1 MRRYAQVLAFLLV
14 LGAFPIAPFAEAT
27 VETPVDREVAE
38 NTAFALQL
46 YQKLCDAT
54 GNLFLSPFSIS
65 TALAMTY
72 AGARG
77 NTAREMAEALH
88 FSLEG
93 EELHS
98 AFADLKKNLLE
109 VERKGGVRLT
119 VANALWP
126 QRGYPFLREYL
137 ALVERYYGTT
147 VTPMDYAKAA
157 EQARQTINEWVDR
170 ETEHKIKNLI
180 PAGILNPLTRLVLT
194 NGIYFKG
201 DWASQFKKSATHDEP
216 FQTIPGSSIKVPMM
230 TQQHRF
236 RYGERDDFQVLE
248 LPYVGDDLSLVV
260 LLPRRVEGLPE
271 LERALTPEGLADW
284 TGHLR
289 EREVVVFL
297 PRFTLTSQFRVDAA
311 LKALGLG
318 DAFSPEKA
326 DFSGMDGMPHWL
338 YIGAVLHK
346 AFVIVNEEGTEAAA
360 ATGVVVGVT
369 SVAVRPP
376 TFRADHP
383 FLFLIRANRTGS
395 ILFMGRVVD
404 PTREG

>member
-1 MRRYAQVLAFLLV
+1 MRGYRHVLAFVVVAFLV
-14 LGAFPIAPFAEAT
+14 PPSAEAD
-27 VETPVDREVAE
+27 VGTPVDRAVQG
-38 NTAFALQL
+38 NTAFALHL
-46 YQKLCDAT
+46 YQKLGSAE

-77 NTAREMAEALH
+77 NTAREMAAALC

-98 AFADLKKNLLE
+98 AFAGLRRNLLE
-109 VERKGGVRLT
+109 GEKKAGVLLK

-126 QRGYPFLREYL
+126 QKGYPFVREYL

-147 VTPMDYAKAA
+147 VTPMDYAQAA
-157 EQARQTINEWVDR
+157 EQARQTINQWVER
-170 ETEHKIKNLI
+170 ETENKIKDLI

-201 DWASQFKKSATHDEP
+201 DWASQFRKSATHDAP
-216 FQTIPGSSIKVPMM
+216 FYGTPGSSIKVPMM

-236 RYGERDDFQVLE
+236 RYGERDDLQILE
-248 LPYVGDDLSLVV
+248 LPYAGNELSLVV

-271 LERALTPEGLADW
+271 LERSLTPEGLADW
-284 TGHLR
+284 TGHLQ

-297 PRFTLTSQFRVDAA
+297 PKFKLTSQFRVDAA
-311 LKALGLG
+311 LKELGMR
-318 DAFSPEKA
+318 DAFSPERA
-326 DFSGMDGMPHWL
+326 DFAGMDGKPHWL

-346 AFVIVNEEGTEAAA
+346 AFVDVNEEGTEAAA
-360 ATGVVVGVT
+360 ATGVAVRVT
-369 SVAVRPP
+369 SARVQPP
-376 TFRADHP
+376 TFRADRP
-383 FLFLIRANRTGS
+383 FLFLIRDNRTGS

-404 PTREG
+404 PSREG

>member
-1 MRRYAQVLAFLLV
+1 MRGYARVLASILVTIAFLLPPSV
-14 LGAFPIAPFAEAT
+14 EAN
-27 VETPVDREVAE
+27 VGTPVDRVVHG

-46 YQKLCDAT
+46 YQKLGSTED
-54 GNLFLSPFSIS
+54 NLFLSPFSIS

-77 NTAREMAEALH
+77 NTAREMAAALH
-88 FSLEG
+88 FLLQG

-98 AFADLKKNLLE
+98 AFAALRRNLLE
-109 VERKGGVRLT
+109 VERKGGVRLK

-126 QRGYPFLREYL
+126 QKDYPFLREYL
-137 ALVERYYGTT
+137 ALVQRYYGTT

-157 EQARQTINEWVDR
+157 EQARQTINQWVER
-170 ETEHKIKNLI
+170 ETENKIKNLI

-201 DWASQFKKSATHDEP
+201 NWASQFKKSATHDAP
-216 FQTIPGSSIKVPMM
+216 FHGIPGSSIKVPMM
-230 TQQHRF
+230 SQQHRF
-236 RYGERDDFQVLE
+236 RYGERDDLQILE
-248 LPYVGDDLSLVV
+248 LPYAGNDLSLVV

-284 TGHLR
+284 TGHLQ

-297 PRFTLTSQFRVDAA
+297 PKFKLTSQFRVDAA
-311 LKALGLG
+311 LKALGMG

-326 DFSGMDGMPHWL
+326 DFAGMDSKSHWL
-338 YIGAVLHK
+338 YLGAVLHK
-346 AFVIVNEEGTEAAA
+346 AFVDVNEEGTEAAA
-360 ATGVVVGVT
+360 ATGVVVGIT
-369 SVAVRPP
+369 SVRVQPP

-383 FLFLIRANRTGS
+383 FLFLIRDNRTGS

-404 PTREG
+404 PTRQG